1 MIATARW
8 GRKKPHAARLPAFD
22 ELVIPHVLHIED
34 MGGSLTVIV
43 GDDGSCIHLSVTRR
57 AGKTSVI
64 VVEEEG
70 IRR

>member
-1 MIATARW
+1 M
-8 GRKKPHAARLPAFD
+8 
-22 ELVIPHVLHIED
+22 LHIED
-34 MGGSLTVIV
+34 MGGSLDVIV
-43 GDDGSCIHLSVTRR
+43 GADGSCIHLSVTRR